1 MLNNNNNSRSQGQ
14 VLPSW
19 VRSPVE
25 RPIISTILVENDLL
39 GRLYVAGPVKTNQI
53 SFYANLKYCHL
64 VAIVYTVF
72 LLLGTNVSFLGLGL
86 WFCFSSRPMEEDIRP
101 VSQLMM
107 SVKNNT
113 QVIMLSCDYIVLF
126 HFCALCSLIVETTK
140 CFSVEHYNVVLEN
153 VLKTRKGK
161 KKAQPV
167 NKDRFISKIFLHGD
181 SVIIVLR
188 NPK

>member
-113 QVIMLSCDYIVLF
+113 QV
-126 HFCALCSLIVETTK
+126 
-140 CFSVEHYNVVLEN
+140 
-153 VLKTRKGK
+153 LKTRKGK

-181 SVIIVLR
+181 SIGLKI
-188 NPK
+188 